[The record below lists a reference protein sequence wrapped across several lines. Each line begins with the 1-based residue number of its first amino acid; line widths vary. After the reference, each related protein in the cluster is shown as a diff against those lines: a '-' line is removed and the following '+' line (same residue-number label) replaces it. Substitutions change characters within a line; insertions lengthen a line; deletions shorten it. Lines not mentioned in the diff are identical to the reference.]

1 MSTRV
6 TTAFA
11 MLSLLLASCA
21 PAAPLAAPTAPAAK
35 PTAAPAPTSA
45 PTSAPAAKPT
55 ELPKP
60 APTTAPA
67 AAAKP
72 TEASL
77 IKPAVAAPAG
87 TLVIANQSDLES
99 GHPFLNYQH
108 NAESVIRHVFD
119 NLLEATPDGQLVPG
133 LAESYRIVD
142 DKTIEFKLRRGV
154 KFHNGEDFNADAVK
168 FSVERMQ
175 DPETKSGVAAGYK
188 SIEKVSVVD
197 PYTVQ
202 FNLAQPD
209 AGLLWAL
216 AYQLA
221 ALPPRYY
228 QEVGIQ
234 GFAQKPIGTGPYKF
248 VEWVRGDH
256 VTLEANENYWQGSP
270 KGMPGVKTVIFR
282 PIQEESTRV
291 AALQSGQ
298 VQIARN
304 IPSDLAASLE
314 TAETGTMTVAATTL
328 PIIHL
333 DAKND
338 GPTKDAR
345 VRQALNY
352 AIDVETIMKDLR
364 RTPGNRLA
372 APLSQSTLGY
382 DPSLKPYT
390 YDPAKAKQLLA
401 EAGYANGFE
410 TKLDYANLEPKQV
423 VEALQAYLGAVG
435 VKAELVPYELGTF
448 NQIWV
453 SQPDKVAPLRFGTW
467 GGKVDPNNLELFI
480 TCNGLLSRYCN
491 PRVDELWT
499 QQKTIYDQAQRAK
512 LIGELAKILHED
524 AAQVYLYPVVEFYGV
539 SKKVKGLQL
548 AKDGQLRVYGVT
560 LQ

>member
-6 TTAFA
+6 TAAFA

-21 PAAPLAAPTAPAAK
+21 PAAPPAAPTAPAAK

-270 KGMPGVKTVIFR
+270 KGMPGVKTGIFR

-304 IPSDLAASLE
+304 IPSDLVASLE
-314 TAETGTMTVAATTL
+314 TAE
-328 PIIHL
+328 P
-333 DAKND
+333 
-338 GPTKDAR
+338 
-345 VRQALNY
+345 
-352 AIDVETIMKDLR
+352 
-364 RTPGNRLA
+364 
-372 APLSQSTLGY
+372 
-382 DPSLKPYT
+382 
-390 YDPAKAKQLLA
+390 
-401 EAGYANGFE
+401 
-410 TKLDYANLEPKQV
+410 
-423 VEALQAYLGAVG
+423 
-435 VKAELVPYELGTF
+435 
-448 NQIWV
+448 
-453 SQPDKVAPLRFGTW
+453 
-467 GGKVDPNNLELFI
+467 
-480 TCNGLLSRYCN
+480 
-491 PRVDELWT
+491 
-499 QQKTIYDQAQRAK
+499 
-512 LIGELAKILHED
+512 
-524 AAQVYLYPVVEFYGV
+524 
-539 SKKVKGLQL
+539 
-548 AKDGQLRVYGVT
+548 
-560 LQ
+560 

>member
-21 PAAPLAAPTAPAAK
+21 PAAPPAAPTAPAAK

-45 PTSAPAAKPT
+45 PAAKPT
-55 ELPKP
+55 EPPKP
-60 APTTAPA
+60 ASTTAPA
-67 AAAKP
+67 IAAKP
-72 TEASL
+72 TEAPL
-77 IKPAVAAPAG
+77 IKPAVAALAG

-99 GHPFLNYQH
+99 GHPYLNYQH

-119 NLLEATPDGQLVPG
+119 NLVEATPDGQLVPG

-175 DPETKSGVAAGYK
+175 DPETKSGVAAAYK

-256 VTLEANENYWQGSP
+256 VTLEANENYWDGSP
-270 KGMPGVKTVIFR
+270 KGKPGVKTVIFR
-282 PIQEESTRV
+282 PITEDSTRV

-304 IPSDLAASLE
+304 IPSDLAPSLE
-314 TAETGTMTVAATTL
+314 TAETGTMAVAATTL

-338 GPTKDAR
+338 GPTKDPR

-372 APLSQSTLGY
+372 APLSQSTLGF
-382 DPSLKPYT
+382 DPSLKAYT

-401 EAGYANGFE
+401 EAGFASGFE
-410 TKLDYANLEPKQV
+410 TKMDYADLEPKQV
-423 VEALQAYLGAVG
+423 VEGIQAYLGAVG

-453 SQPDKVAPLRFGTW
+453 SQQEKVAPLRFGTW

-480 TCNGLLSRYCN
+480 TCKGLLSRYCN
-491 PRVDELWT
+491 PKVDDLWT
-499 QQKTIYDQAQRAK
+499 QQKTTYDQAQRAK
-512 LIGELAKILHED
+512 LIGELAKILHDD

-548 AKDGQLRVYGVT
+548 AKDGQLRVFGIT

>member
-6 TTAFA
+6 TAAFA

-21 PAAPLAAPTAPAAK
+21 PAAPPAAPTAPAAK
-35 PTAAPAPTSA
+35 PTAASVPTRA
-45 PTSAPAAKPT
+45 PTSAPAAMPT
-55 ELPKP
+55 EPPNP

-72 TEASL
+72 TEAS
-77 IKPAVAAPAG
+77 KPAVAAPAG

-221 ALPPRYY
+221 ALPPKYY

-234 GFAQKPIGTGPYKF
+234 GFAQKPIGTGPYKL

-270 KGMPGVKTVIFR
+270 KGKPGVKTVIFR
-282 PIQEESTRV
+282 PIPEESTRM

-410 TKLDYANLEPKQV
+410 TKLDYADLEPKQV

-453 SQPDKVAPLRFGTW
+453 SQQDKVAPLRFGTW
-467 GGKVDPNNLELFI
+467 GGKVDPNNVELFI
-480 TCNGLLSRYCN
+480 TCKGLLSRYCN

-499 QQKTIYDQAQRAK
+499 QQKTIYGQAQRGK
-512 LIGELAKILHED
+512 LIGELAKVLHED